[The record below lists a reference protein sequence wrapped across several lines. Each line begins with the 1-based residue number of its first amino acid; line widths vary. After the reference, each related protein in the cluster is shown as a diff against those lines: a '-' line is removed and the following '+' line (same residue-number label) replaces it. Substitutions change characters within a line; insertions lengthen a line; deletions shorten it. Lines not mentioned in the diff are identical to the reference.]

1 VRLETRVAVVTGA
14 SSGIGRAIAQ
24 ALSRDGVTVG
34 LVGRRPDAL
43 DEVAGRV
50 ERRGGRAVRL
60 VSDLVATDGA
70 ERLGERIGE
79 ELGATDLL
87 VHCAGVFPLTR
98 AESDQA
104 LGHVRAATTLT
115 RLLLPLLRVG
125 PGQIVFVNSSVGLPG
140 ATASGVYAESKQAL
154 RALADRLRNE
164 VNPDGIRV
172 LSVYPGR
179 TATPMQALIHRHE
192 EKSYRPDRLLQPED
206 VATMVIHALEMP
218 SSAEVTDI
226 SIRPMQKP

>member
-1 VRLETRVAVVTGA
+1 MRLETLVAVVTGA

-24 ALSRDGVTVG
+24 TLSRDGVTVG

-43 DEVAGRV
+43 DEVAGLV
-50 ERRGGRAVRL
+50 EGRGARAVRL

-70 ERLGERIGE
+70 ERLGERIAE

-87 VHCAGVFPLTR
+87 VHCAGVFPLT
-98 AESDQA
+98 AVEPDQA
-104 LGHVRAATTLT
+104 LGHVRAAATLT
-115 RLLLPLLRVG
+115 RLLLPLLRVR

-140 ATASGVYAESKQAL
+140 APASGAYADSKQAL

-172 LSVYPGR
+172 LSVYPGQ
-179 TATPMQALIHRHE
+179 TATPMQAVIHRHE
-192 EKSYRPDRLLQPED
+192 DKTYRPDRLLQPED
-206 VATMVIHALEMP
+206 VATMVLHALAMP